1 MKSGDV
7 KMAATLFVLMGEE
20 TAAEVLRY
28 LNEAEIEAISREI
41 STVGPIASEEAEKSA
56 EELYQLLV
64 ANRFVSEGGVE
75 YAKKVILR
83 TLGAGPARRI
93 MDRLAQSYNS
103 SNAFDAIERLNP
115 MQLSQFIQNE
125 HPQTIALILAH
136 LTMNSS
142 AELLESLPEDIQA
155 DVAVR
160 MASMETISPEV
171 IRGISAVLEEKLKPV
186 GTYAHN
192 QAYGG
197 IRAVAELLNRIDRR
211 KSRAVLEKIDS
222 NKPDVANSI
231 RELMF
236 VFEDIATL
244 EDPAIRE
251 ILQRIDKKTVAAALK
266 GATEQQQ
273 QQFFRNMSGRGVDM
287 MKEEMEVMGPVKIK
301 DVHAAQQRIVEVVRK
316 LEEEGLINLGT
327 GGSGDEYVV

>member
-28 LNEAEIEAISREI
+28 LNEAEIEAISKEI
-41 STVGPIASEEAEKSA
+41 STVGPIAAEDAEKSA

-93 MDRLAQSYNS
+93 MDRLTQSYS
-103 SNAFDAIERLNP
+103 RSNAFDAIDRLNP

-136 LTMNSS
+136 LTTASS

-160 MASMETISPEV
+160 MASLETISPEV

-186 GTYAHN
+186 GTYAQ

-211 KSRAVLEKIDS
+211 KSRAVLEKMDS
-222 NKPDVANSI
+222 SKPDVANSI

-244 EDPAIRE
+244 DDAAIRE
-251 ILQRIDKKTVAAALK
+251 ILQRVDKKTIATALK
-266 GATEQQQ
+266 GGTEQQQ
-273 QQFFRNMSGRGVDM
+273 QQFFRNMSGRGVEM
-287 MKEEMEVMGPVKIK
+287 MKEEVEIMGPVKIK

-316 LEEEGLINLGT
+316 LEEEGRINLG
-327 GGSGDEYVV
+327 GRGSGDEYVV

>member
-20 TAAEVLRY
+20 TAADVLRY
-28 LNEAEIEAISREI
+28 LNEAEIEAISKEI
-41 STVGPIASEEAEKSA
+41 STVGPIAAEDAEKSA

-93 MDRLAQSYNS
+93 MDRLTQSYS
-103 SNAFDAIERLNP
+103 RSNAFDAIDRLNP

-136 LTMNSS
+136 LTTASS

-160 MASMETISPEV
+160 MASLETISPDV

-197 IRAVAELLNRIDRR
+197 IRAVAELLNRMDRR
-211 KSRAVLEKIDS
+211 KSRAVLEKIDG
-222 NKPDVANSI
+222 NKPEVANSI

-236 VFEDIATL
+236 VFEDISML
-244 EDPAIRE
+244 DDSAIRE
-251 ILQRIDKKTVAAALK
+251 ILQRIDKKTIATALK
-266 GATEQQQ
+266 GATDSQQN
-273 QQFFRNMSGRGVDM
+273 QFFRNMSGRGVDM
-287 MKEEMEVMGPVKIK
+287 MKEEMEIMGPMKIK

-316 LEEEGLINLGT
+316 LEEEGIINI
-327 GGSGDEYVV
+327 GGGGGGEEYVV

>member
-28 LNEAEIEAISREI
+28 LNEAEIEAISKEI
-41 STVGPIASEEAEKSA
+41 STVGPIAAEDAEKSA

-93 MDRLAQSYNS
+93 MDRLTQSYS
-103 SNAFDAIERLNP
+103 RSNAFDAIDRLNP

-136 LTMNSS
+136 LTTASS

-160 MASMETISPEV
+160 MASLETISPEV

-186 GTYAHN
+186 GTYAQ

-211 KSRAVLEKIDS
+211 KSRAVLEKMDS
-222 NKPDVANSI
+222 SKPDVANSI

-244 EDPAIRE
+244 DDAAIRE
-251 ILQRIDKKTVAAALK
+251 ILQRVDKKTIATALK
-266 GATEQQQ
+266 GGTEQQQ
-273 QQFFRNMSGRGVDM
+273 QQFFRNMSGRGVEM
-287 MKEEMEVMGPVKIK
+287 MKEEIEIMGPVKIRH
-301 DVHAAQQRIVEVVRK
+301 VVVRK
-316 LEEEGLINLGT
+316 LEEEGRINLG
-327 GGSGDEYVV
+327 GRGSGDEYVV

>member
-93 MDRLAQSYNS
+93 MDRLAKSYNS